1 MAELRILHLYPETLR
16 LNGERGNV
24 AALKLRAE
32 LAGLS
37 VKISTLEIGESLPS
51 KRPHLIFIGSGTL
64 SATKVAHAD
73 LAKKDR
79 QIHAWIAQ
87 GLKVLA
93 VGSGFDL
100 VSKSLELPD
109 GSFLEGL
116 GLTNTTHKI
125 EASYVVGEVWLSEGF
140 AGFVNSNRLIVR
152 GAPGLELG
160 AVRSSDNAGLVA
172 YVDGYQDGKVMASN
186 VQGPLLPMNPQLA
199 DRLLSWVFPD
209 YEKPKAADKY
219 DRLAKKARAAI
230 LARVRS

>member
-1 MAELRILHLYPETLR
+1 MAEFRILHLYPETLR

-32 LAGLS
+32 LAGYS
-37 VKISTLEIGESLPS
+37 VKVSTLEVGESLPAN
-51 KRPHLIFIGSGTL
+51 RPHLIFIGSGTF

-73 LAKKDR
+73 LAKKDL

-93 VGSGFDL
+93 VGAGFDL

-109 GSFLEGL
+109 GSVLEGL
-116 GLTNTTHKI
+116 GLTNTEHKFA
-125 EASYVVGEVWLSEGF
+125 ASYLVGEVWLSESF

-152 GAPGLELG
+152 GAPGMELG
-160 AVRSSDNAGLVA
+160 IVRSSDNAGLVG

-199 DRLLSWVFPD
+199 DRLLSWVFPK
-209 YEKPKAADKY
+209 YVKPKTADTF